1 MIFPDWGT
9 APETASEAAL
19 PLFQEWAVDW
29 DGKSFALRGGEPY
42 LVSGDEALKIWV
54 TRALRPES
62 ERFRYTAWSADYGN
76 ELASL
81 LGGCVDQGIL
91 ESQVR
96 QYVREA
102 LLASP
107 YIREVDGF
115 SFVKTG
121 SRVEARFTVHTVY
134 EEFTQKTEVSISSS
148 MAARST
154 KNSASPSAV
163 RSVSSAGSS
172 TMVTVSS
179 VAATM
184 VQSENASTSARR
196 RAVIFFI
203 GASFLS
209 DRWFF
214 EMPHRNAVYMP
225 IIP

>member
-62 ERFRYTAWSADYGN
+62 ERFRYTAWSPDYGN
-76 ELASL
+76 ELA
-81 LGGCVDQGIL
+81 
-91 ESQVR
+91 
-96 QYVREA
+96 A

-134 EEFTQKTEVSISSS
+134 EKFTQTTEVL
-148 MAARST
+148 
-154 KNSASPSAV
+154 
-163 RSVSSAGSS
+163 
-172 TMVTVSS
+172 
-179 VAATM
+179 
-184 VQSENASTSARR
+184 
-196 RAVIFFI
+196 I
-203 GASFLS
+203 G
-209 DRWFF
+209 
-214 EMPHRNAVYMP
+214 
-225 IIP
+225 

>member
-1 MIFPDWGT
+1 M
-9 APETASEAAL
+9 
-19 PLFQEWAVDW
+19 DW

-76 ELASL
+76 ELALL
-81 LGGCVDQGIL
+81 LGGCVDRGIL

-107 YIREVDGF
+107 YLREVDGF

-134 EEFTQKTEVSISSS
+134 EKFTQTTEVL
-148 MAARST
+148 
-154 KNSASPSAV
+154 
-163 RSVSSAGSS
+163 
-172 TMVTVSS
+172 
-179 VAATM
+179 
-184 VQSENASTSARR
+184 
-196 RAVIFFI
+196 I
-203 GASFLS
+203 G
-209 DRWFF
+209 
-214 EMPHRNAVYMP
+214 
-225 IIP
+225 